1 GCHAAPE
8 VRAHIDPDFAERSE
22 HLLEAPVDLLETT
35 VHLPEAAVHLPEA
48 LIDVPPQVVQ
58 ALVHVVDAL
67 GELLSHAFML
77 GEVSLSHQLD
87 EFRHIGLTLDLKREG
102 SMSPRPTSW
111 NLGRSTPTA
120 RSIPFSASG
129 GYRWSREPRA
139 RRRARRHAAGTASAS
154 AGRAAKRPHHQGYAP
169 RRTARQRTRASAR
182 RRSASRIAVTRPGR
196 RRRTT
201 SGSDRFASR
210 ASRLIRIQRA

>member
-1 GCHAAPE
+1 LQGKPDDPHPDGHGDAEEGHHGGHAPPE
-8 VRAHIDPDFAERSE
+8 VRAHIDPDFAELSE
-22 HLLEAPVDLLETT
+22 HLLEAPVDLLE
-35 VHLPEAAVHLPEA
+35 A
-48 LIDVPPQVVQ
+48 LIDATPQVVQ

-77 GEVSLSHQLD
+77 GEVSLSHKLD

-139 RRRARRHAAGTASAS
+139 RRRARRHAAGPASAS
-154 AGRAAKRPHHQGYAP
+154 AGR
-169 RRTARQRTRASAR
+169 
-182 RRSASRIAVTRPGR
+182 
-196 RRRTT
+196 
-201 SGSDRFASR
+201 
-210 ASRLIRIQRA
+210 